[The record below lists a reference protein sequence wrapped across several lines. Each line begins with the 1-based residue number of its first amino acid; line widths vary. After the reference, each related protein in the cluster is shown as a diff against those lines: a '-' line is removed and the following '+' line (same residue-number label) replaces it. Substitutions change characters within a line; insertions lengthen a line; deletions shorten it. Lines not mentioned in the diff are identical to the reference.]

1 MSFSKLDDFLTDL
14 VHKRRIPGFVC
25 WVGNLSTSFYERA
38 YGFAQLKPKRIDMSK
53 NTVFD
58 LASLTK
64 PLATALLIMLMHEKG
79 ILDID
84 HTLEQYLPV
93 FKGKPNARKSL
104 RQLLTHT
111 GGMPAWYPTYLIS
124 ETQRLEFLS
133 GLSIIDEE
141 PVYSCLGYI
150 LLANIVENIT
160 GMGFNRYFEDNITS
174 KLGLHTIGF
183 GPVHDQETVAAT
195 ELGSKHER
203 AMARRHG
210 DISTIKWR
218 PHLIQGE
225 VHDGNAYY
233 SYGGVAGNAG
243 LFSNLTDLVAIT
255 RAYMSGGLLNPATL
269 HMMIYERAGS
279 RERRNLGWC
288 ADPYPDLLSPES
300 FGHTGFTG
308 TMLTIDPRTN
318 LIVILLTNAIHPKVR
333 LGLMNPIR
341 RTVIQLI
348 SDTLSVNRKLGS

>member
-14 VHKRRIPGFVC
+14 VHKASIPGFAC
-25 WVGNLSTSFYERA
+25 WIGDLSTSFYERA
-38 YGFAQLKPKRIDMSK
+38 YGFTQLKPKRIDMSK
-53 NTVFD
+53 DTVFD

-64 PLATALLIMLMHEKG
+64 PLATALLTMLLHEKR

-93 FKGKPNARKSL
+93 FKGKPNARKSI

-111 GGMPAWYPTYLIS
+111 AGLPAWYPTYLIP
-124 ETQRLEFLS
+124 ETKRLEFLS
-133 GLSIIDEE
+133 DLSIIEEE

-150 LLANIVENIT
+150 LLASIVESVT
-160 GMGFNRYFEDNITS
+160 GTGLDRYFEDNITR
-174 KLGLHTIGF
+174 KLGLHTLGF
-183 GPVHDQETVAAT
+183 GPVLDQKTVAAT

-210 DISTIKWR
+210 DISHIKWR
-218 PHLIQGE
+218 QYLIQGE

-233 SYGGVAGNAG
+233 SYDGVAGNAG
-243 LFSNLTDLVAIT
+243 LFSNLADLVALT

-269 HMMIYERAGS
+269 YMMTHERAG
-279 RERRNLGWC
+279 RKEKRNLGWC
-288 ADPYPDLLSPES
+288 ADPYPDLLSPEA

-308 TMLTIDPRTN
+308 TMITIEPRTN

-341 RTVIQLI
+341 RTVVQYV
-348 SDTLSVNRKLGS
+348 SEEHNRQRIY